1 MLWSRDVPLG
11 PAGGVS
17 WSQPG
22 TRLTEVSRDDAKI
35 VLKVDEVPA
44 GGGRAALSRLP
55 WPGYTVE
62 GAELMERPVGGYL
75 LGLEVPADAQGKL
88 ITISFEPPGWRI
100 GIPVWAVAVVG
111 MLGLEPGGP
120 AAFTPGSFGAAGT
133 CTGGNGTAGSL
144 QPEAVHEGTK

>member
-1 MLWSRDVPLG
+1 
-11 PAGGVS
+11 VS

-22 TRLTEVSRDDAKI
+22 TRLTEVSRDDTKI
-35 VLKVDEVPA
+35 VLRVDEVPA

-111 MLGLEPGGP
+111 MLGWSLVALRRARRDPSEQPGHVQAETVQP
-120 AAFTPGSFGAAGT
+120 EEV
-133 CTGGNGTAGSL
+133 